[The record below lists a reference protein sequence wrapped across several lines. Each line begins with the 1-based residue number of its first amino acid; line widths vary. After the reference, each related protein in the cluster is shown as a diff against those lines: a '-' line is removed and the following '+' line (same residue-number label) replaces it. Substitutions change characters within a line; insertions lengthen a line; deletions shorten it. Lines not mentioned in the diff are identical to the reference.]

1 MRARLAVN
9 SADRMSRAV
18 IMTAGLLGGG
28 LVFVVGLSLARSSP
42 YPTPREGGWVIEAA
56 PYRLASASSK
66 PYRLASATTSFQL
79 ASVSAAPSAAEPQEP
94 NAMGAQAALE
104 WQALTAPM
112 GALVETPALLAT
124 VIPEPIWADDP
135 VPSTDFPQRLAVK
148 EGTRLASLTP
158 ATAPAAPAKRK
169 VGVMEEVDNYLWEVY
184 QRAPVKRDSTGDFT
198 WKDQA
203 AAKRMSLAMPDY
215 VIRGMDADFREQ
227 MYHAGKA
234 MDAAGINWSMLSAF
248 RDDYRQ
254 EIASGFKARAGNSLH
269 GGSRAVGGYG
279 HGRAIDVTTTSGDDS
294 TVYRWVDKNGAKY
307 GLRRPMPG
315 ADPAHIQSGG
325 DWHRIAVAMRSAR
338 IKSLAGDVEV
348 AAIEMPRPVATTT
361 TPTKTRKSRVARASH
376 HRRG

>member
-9 SADRMSRAV
+9 SADWMSRAV
-18 IMTAGLLGGG
+18 IVTAGLLGGG

-42 YPTPREGGWVIEAA
+42 YPTPREGGWVIQAA
-56 PYRLASASSK
+56 PYRLASATSK
-66 PYRLASATTSFQL
+66 PYRLASANTSFQL

-94 NAMGAQAALE
+94 NPMGAQAALE

-135 VPSTDFPQRLAVK
+135 VSDALPKLAVK

-158 ATAPAAPAKRK
+158 ATAPVAPAKRK
-169 VGVMEEVDNYLWEVY
+169 VGTMEEVDNYLWEVY

-203 AAKRMSLAMPDY
+203 AAKRISLAMPDY

-234 MDAAGINWSMLSAF
+234 MDAAGIHWSMLSAF

-279 HGRAIDVTTTSGDDS
+279 HGRAIDVTTADGSDDS
-294 TVYRWVDKNGAKY
+294 SVYRWVDKNGAKY

-325 DWHRIAVAMRSAR
+325 DWHRIAIALRSAR
-338 IKSLAGDVEV
+338 IKALGDVEV
-348 AAIEMPRPVATTT
+348 AWIEPPRPVATTA
-361 TPTKTRKSRVARASH
+361 TPAKTSKSRVARASR